1 MQFKEHKWVYIVII
15 VALVVLAVFGAAR
28 YHQKKVTAESK
39 AKATTFV
46 AELQKAGFTIRDKP
60 RAIERSAKLFGTDG
74 GDLLADPENSYLHA
88 LATFRLGTGGAAAR
102 PGILDDDIFIAESIA
117 LQVYRGDE
125 AAAEFRD
132 WYTDMKFSDV
142 SEE

>member
-46 AELQKAGFTIRDKP
+46 DELQAAGFTIRDKD
-60 RAIERSAKLFGTDG
+60 RAVERAAEAFGTDG

-88 LATFRLGTGGAAAR
+88 LATFQLGTGGAAAR
-102 PGILDDDIFIAESIA
+102 PGILDDDIFAAELIA
-117 LQVYRGDE
+117 LEVYRGPK
-125 AAAEFRD
+125 AAAEFSD
-132 WYTDMKFSDV
+132 WYSDMKFSDV